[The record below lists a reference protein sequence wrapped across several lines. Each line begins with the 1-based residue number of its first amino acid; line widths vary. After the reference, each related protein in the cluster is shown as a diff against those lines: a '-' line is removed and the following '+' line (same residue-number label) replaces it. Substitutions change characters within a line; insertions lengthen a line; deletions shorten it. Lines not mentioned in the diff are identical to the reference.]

1 MRWLDKRMN
10 EWMIINSPKERDRK
24 KIRFF
29 YFFSHHITTSDHFDH
44 RWWVMIII
52 DIRLHDFDAFGNIWL
67 LMIFFS
73 FWPKRVFFF
82 GDGGNDDGQSLPI
95 IIICSFHLNKMN
107 WINELTYRHTDQ
119 KKIVANQSASD
130 FLLISVD
137 IFSID

>member
-1 MRWLDKRMN
+1 MN

-73 FWPKRVFFF
+73 FLIIWPKRVFFF
-82 GDGGNDDGQSLPI
+82 CCCCWCGDGGNDYGQSLPI
-95 IIICSFHLNKMN
+95 IIICSFHLNKM
-107 WINELTYRHTDQ
+107 NELTYRHTDQ